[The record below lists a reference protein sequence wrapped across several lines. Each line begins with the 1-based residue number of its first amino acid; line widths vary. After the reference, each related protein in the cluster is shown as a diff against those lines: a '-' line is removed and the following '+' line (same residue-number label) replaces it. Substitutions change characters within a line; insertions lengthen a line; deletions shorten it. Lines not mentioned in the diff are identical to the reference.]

1 MRALRWPYLSIAVV
15 GFKRFSSKV
24 EHSCESLGLSNKYL
38 QLAEAQLNSW
48 LLALCN
54 FYLWH

>member
-1 MRALRWPYLSIAVV
+1 MRALRWLYSSIAVV

-38 QLAEAQLNSW
+38 QLAEAQLHS
-48 LLALCN
+48 
-54 FYLWH
+54 